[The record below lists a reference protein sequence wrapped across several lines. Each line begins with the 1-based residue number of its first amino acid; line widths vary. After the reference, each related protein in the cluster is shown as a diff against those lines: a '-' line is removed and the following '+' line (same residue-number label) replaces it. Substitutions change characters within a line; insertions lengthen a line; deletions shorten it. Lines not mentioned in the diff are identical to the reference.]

1 MNIAFSMG
9 SREGEECS
17 IQMEGYYE
25 NILPVAEATGRH
37 QPPEQSSTS
46 GKYLVF
52 IAVHIKKSVIIVL
65 VFFIFTANVSSN
77 IECNAC
83 LEHFKGQLLTV
94 GLLRRTYMS
103 KSAHCRW
110 NVTYCFIFKHLV
122 LPTHLHLYICSSI
135 YGLWSVYHLKKSL

>member
-1 MNIAFSMG
+1 MG

-25 NILPVAEATGRH
+25 NILPVAEATGRL

-52 IAVHIKKSVIIVL
+52 YRGSHKKSVIIVL

-103 KSAHCRW
+103 KSSHCQMKC
-110 NVTYCFIFKHLV
+110 YILFYFQAFSF
-122 LPTHLHLYICSSI
+122 THTPSSLY
-135 YGLWSVYHLKKSL
+135 LF